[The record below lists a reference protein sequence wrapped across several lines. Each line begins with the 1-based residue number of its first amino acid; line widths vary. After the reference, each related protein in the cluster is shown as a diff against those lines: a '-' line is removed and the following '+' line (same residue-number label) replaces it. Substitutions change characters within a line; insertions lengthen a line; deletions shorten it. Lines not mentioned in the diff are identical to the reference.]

1 MYPINK
7 LESVYMATARIRLT
21 GKDPKELDD
30 ICSQIKDT
38 ASKLGVNVKGPVP
51 LPTKKIVIPVMKTPC
66 GSGTGHGNAT
76 WDRWEMRIH
85 KRVIDIGESDRALR
99 QIMRI
104 PIPQSVKIEI
114 EVKG

>member
-1 MYPINK
+1 MP
-7 LESVYMATARIRLT
+7 VARINLS
-21 GKDPKELDD
+21 GKDIKELDD
-30 ICSQIKDT
+30 ICSQIKET
-38 ASKLGVNVKGPVP
+38 AKKMGVDVKGPVP

-76 WDRWEMRIH
+76 WERWEMRIH
-85 KRVIDIGESDRALR
+85 KRLIDIGTSDRALR

-114 EVKG
+114 EVKD